1 MKLVVLAVCFVAAG
15 AHATPPLPV
24 TGCVEQDLS
33 TEWESTRGK
42 WGGVAVAQ
50 VVDDNGVP
58 INNLAFNRFA
68 DERTSVGPHDRDPT
82 FVGVPGGSLGFALHA
97 WRLIYTVKTDSQAYP
112 YKVISMSVANQSEI
126 VLAEYSPTTELSAPS
141 FHSGNAVWSA
151 NAKVKLYRFSNSTL
165 TDFSVGTNPSIRS
178 GLVAYELDG
187 TIGFRSLLGLN
198 GDFGSP
204 EDGER
209 FQTPNVGS
217 DLVAYE
223 KITSIGESLIAY
235 RSVLDPTSEELVSGP
250 CLSHHK
256 PRLNATG
263 RFVLYSGD
271 SCPAEDGIDPIY
283 LTDLVTGLTYLVAS
297 VDEVNRGNG
306 VYSYDIDQDSFAYL
320 ETYDDH
326 SDPLHPASKAR
337 IHHCKVAL
345 R

>member
-1 MKLVVLAVCFVAAG
+1 M
-15 AHATPPLPV
+15 
-24 TGCVEQDLS
+24 
-33 TEWESTRGK
+33 
-42 WGGVAVAQ
+42 AQ
-50 VVDDNGVP
+50 VVDEFGIP

-68 DERTSVGPHDRDPT
+68 DERTMVVGQDRTPT

-97 WRLIYTVKTDSQAYP
+97 SRLIYSVKTDSQTLP
-112 YKVISMSVANQSEI
+112 YKVVSLSVTNHSEFI
-126 VLAEYSPTTELSAPS
+126 LAEYLPNAGLSAPS

-151 NAKVKLYRFSNSTL
+151 NDKVKLYQFSNSTL
-165 TDFSVGTNPSIRS
+165 TDFSTGRNPSIRS
-178 GLVAYELDG
+178 GLVAYELNG
-187 TIGFRSLLGLN
+187 TIAFRPLFGLEGN
-198 GDFGSP
+198 FGSP

-209 FQTPNVGS
+209 FESPSVGS

-223 KITSIGESLIAY
+223 KITSSGESIIAY
-235 RSVLDPTSEELVSGP
+235 RSVFDPTSEEIVSGP

-283 LTDLVTGLTYLVAS
+283 LTDLVTGFTYLVAS
-297 VDEVNRGNG
+297 VSEVNRGNG
-306 VYSYDIDQDSFAYL
+306 VYSYDIDQDRFAYL
-320 ETYDDH
+320 ETYSDN

-337 IHHCKVAL
+337 IHHCKIAL